1 MGLLTETLLIMIFN
15 TNSSYLIFFTSNY
28 LNINNN
34 VIVIGRKLS
43 TGLIGIYLQCN
54 VIDSMTMSRCYGYHD
69 CTNVVVQIKKIASK
83 KS

>member
-15 TNSSYLIFFTSNY
+15 TNSSYLIFLTSNQ

-43 TGLIGIYLQCN
+43 TGVIVIYLHYN
-54 VIDSMTMSRCYGYHD
+54 VIDSMIMSRLSTGVMVIM
-69 CTNVVVQIKKIASK
+69 TVLML
-83 KS
+83 